1 MSILKLSDVSYRY
14 TEKTA
19 VLYNLNAAFEC
30 GRMYVIFGPSGCGK
44 TTLLSLIGG
53 LDSPT
58 EGNIYFY
65 DQDIA
70 SYGLDKH
77 RQNNISFIFQNY
89 NLIDYMTPEEN
100 VLLTAKEAPLP
111 LLEKLGLTKEESK
124 RNVLKLSGGQQQRVA
139 IARGIASNKPILL
152 ADEPTGNLDE
162 DTAKDILALLKK
174 SAHEEGRCVIMVTHS
189 SALAQEADVLCEF
202 QDKHFVAKEAA
213 DENRS

>member
-124 RNVLKLSGGQQQRVA
+124 RNVLKLSGGQQQRTA
-139 IARGIASNKPILL
+139 IARALASQNPIIL

-162 DTAKDILALLKK
+162 ASAKEITGIFKEA
-174 SAHEEGRCVIMVTHS
+174 AHHYGRCVIIVSHS
-189 SALAQEADVLCEF
+189 MET
-202 QDKHFVAKEAA
+202 AKEA
-213 DENRS
+213 DMVYELKGCRLCT

>member
-1 MSILKLSDVSYRY
+1 MLQIVDMMYSYTDYNTVLEDVNLDFEPGKLYAILGK
-14 TEKTA
+14 
-19 VLYNLNAAFEC
+19 
-30 GRMYVIFGPSGCGK
+30 SGCGK
-44 TTLLSLIGG
+44 TTMLSLLGG
-53 LDSPT
+53 LDSPRKGKILYNGT
-58 EGNIYFY
+58 
-65 DQDIA
+65 DIRE
-70 SYGLDKH
+70 YGLDRH
-77 RQNNISFIFQNY
+77 RQDHAAFIFQGY
-89 NLIDYMTPEEN
+89 NLIEYMTVKEN
-100 VLLTAKEAPLP
+100 VALTAKLPVEEA
-111 LLEKLGLTKEESK
+111 LEKVGLSKELWN

-202 QDKHFVAKEAA
+202 QDKHFVTKEAA